1 VDADGAKP
9 CWGWKSTKL
18 SARNNKPPALE
29 SRPANNPE
37 PKPPIIATP
46 PTCIHPT
53 RAFASPALYTD
64 LLNCTPSLIK
74 PLGATAL
81 LDITRR
87 ASLTAPFR
95 THWPTNWIDRENCH
109 RAIWLLLR
117 ARRKMLG
124 RARATPLGAGEGRET
139 NTSTWARSAGELEE
153 LRKCA
158 LKEIGRTRLTLG

>member
-1 VDADGAKP
+1 MQMAPNLVGA
-9 CWGWKSTKL
+9 GNQQS
-18 SARNNKPPALE
+18 SARNNNPPALE

-37 PKPPIIATP
+37 PSRPLSLPP
-46 PTCIHPT
+46 PTCIHRT

-64 LLNCTPSLIK
+64 LLNWTSTLIPS
-74 PLGATAL
+74 LGATAL
-81 LDITRR
+81 LDTTRR

-95 THWPTNWIDRENCH
+95 IHRPTNWIDKENSH

-124 RARATPLGAGEGRET
+124 RARATRLGAGEGRET
-139 NTSTWARSAGELEE
+139 NTSTWARSAGELES
-153 LRKCA
+153 RKCA